1 MNRQMNREHVF
12 IPCRRTDMCSCAHA
26 HSRHRRA
33 SGSVR
38 RVRVRPITADYCSA
52 HVTSS
57 GNLPLALVKPRRTRL
72 TLIHRL
78 APKWSQSHR
87 PPPMLKWP
95 TLQQVYILV
104 QKWFWSISLFFPFVI
119 TLRGGGGFFI
129 THLLKLY

>member
-38 RVRVRPITADYCSA
+38 VRPITADYCSA

-57 GNLPLALVKPRRTRL
+57 GNLPLALVKPTRTRL

-87 PPPMLKWP
+87 PPLKWGANF
-95 TLQQVYILV
+95 TACLQPGTKVVLVYIAN
-104 QKWFWSISLFFPFVI
+104 FA
-119 TLRGGGGFFI
+119 LRDYCGGGGDFFI
-129 THLLKLY
+129 THPFKLY